1 MLVRTIKELYHN
13 NVLTY
18 TILIFKDHFEN
29 IMSDQYQQLNNTS
42 QPLKQLFF
50 NNNKDRLIFCNIF
63 NLLQED
69 YI

>member
-18 TILIFKDHFEN
+18 TILIFKGHFEN